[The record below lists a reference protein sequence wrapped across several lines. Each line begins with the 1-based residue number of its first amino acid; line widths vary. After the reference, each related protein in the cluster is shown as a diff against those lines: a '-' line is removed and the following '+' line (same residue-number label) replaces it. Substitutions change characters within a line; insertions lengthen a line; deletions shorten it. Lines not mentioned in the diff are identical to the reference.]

1 MQRKNSSSCLSPI
14 IGLLL
19 IVLLIAI
26 LYSIQYYHSKIT
38 TVNVEVK
45 KESTNSEKSCSNC
58 SVPVNMDTLL

>member
-1 MQRKNSSSCLSPI
+1 MKRKNSSSPI

-26 LYSIQYYHSKIT
+26 LYSIQYYHSKMT

-45 KESTNSEKSCSNC
+45 KEKTNPEKICSNC